1 MNLLMKLS
9 LSLFLFSSFWIGLRG
24 NHWQWRI
31 GSFVSSGAITL
42 VADGGG
48 GSGGGGGGG
57 APILEENEE
66 VKEKEEE
73 SEDDMGFSL
82 FD

>member
-1 MNLLMKLS
+1 MKHSLS
-9 LSLFLFSSFWIGLRG
+9 LSLSFWIGLRG
-24 NHWQWRI
+24 NHWQWRM
-31 GSFVSSGAITL
+31 GGFVSSGTITS
-42 VADGGG
+42 ATGGAG
-48 GSGGGGGGG
+48 GSGGGGG
-57 APILEENEE
+57 ALILEENEE